1 MGVAMPEV
9 DITDIAFG
17 GDVKEFFQTLAVKV
31 LASVT
36 ATFVVWAIRSLL
48 ELF

>member
-1 MGVAMPEV
+1 MEVTMPVV
-9 DITDIAFG
+9 DIALG
-17 GDVKEFFQTLAVKV
+17 GGVRDFFKTLAVKV

-36 ATFVVWAIRSLL
+36 ATLVVWAIRSLL